1 MKPKEERKG
10 EKTPN
15 SHTPDE
21 VFDRPILQ
29 RSPCH
34 HHSRQHCGKKEQH
47 RHSRQQT
54 SNPFP
59 LFLHTPQRGKRR
71 ANRNMKKVQEDQS
84 TNKTSPQTAV
94 VPPLC
99 FHFFFDIHRTAT
111 QYIPDKKCHPLF
123 QTTITSSGE
132 LLCASSLS
140 SHPPMREVALH
151 GLLFLYVEVSS
162 LHCLDTLRRI
172 HSSSASNGRCL
183 RSCDCIRACLVRT
196 RT

>member
-99 FHFFFDIHRTAT
+99 FHFFLIYTEPQHNTYPTKNAIRYSKPPLQVLASFCVHRHCRRILPCVKSHCTAFSFFMLKCPPCTALTHCGEFIHRVPVTVDA
-111 QYIPDKKCHPLF
+111 
-123 QTTITSSGE
+123 
-132 LLCASSLS
+132 
-140 SHPPMREVALH
+140 
-151 GLLFLYVEVSS
+151 
-162 LHCLDTLRRI
+162 
-172 HSSSASNGRCL
+172 
-183 RSCDCIRACLVRT
+183 
-196 RT
+196 